1 MGKKKKKKLCFY
13 PTPYWEDGWRCSKGV
28 SFLDAP
34 TSGEMIHLTVWY
46 ILQPPTDRATDRPV
60 DCRSLFWVKDDD
72 VAVKSIEGS
81 LLVKLIIMSWTHET
95 PISFGSVLQIDTLG
109 LNRTGLH

>member
-1 MGKKKKKKLCFY
+1 MGKKNSLFTRRRIGKM
-13 PTPYWEDGWRCSKGV
+13 GG
-28 SFLDAP
+28 DALKASP
-34 TSGEMIHLTVWY
+34 SSTLRRAEMIHLTVWY